1 MQVIYLA
8 WGIKYKEQIRMKYSW
23 WSDWNM
29 WLAGGRNTRRGGRDL
44 WPFCCW
50 TQRLLLYKE
59 ALKSSAAAKSK
70 PSPFQYLKYCALLTI
85 SVSSIHPALGSL
97 IWNGRMHL
105 REATVL
111 VGRAVTA
118 ASRPNYRQSPRLIW
132 PASAYILSAYVLH
145 LPIFCICL
153 YSVCLCL

>member
-1 MQVIYLA
+1 MSIVNCKICPLFNNPPIFRFKNTSAKTICKRTLGRFVSFDYSKQFILVAQFFCSHSRKHGQLMDSNERQVIYLA

-59 ALKSSAAAKSK
+59 AFKSSSAEKFK
-70 PSPFQYLKYCALLTI
+70 I
-85 SVSSIHPALGSL
+85 S
-97 IWNGRMHL
+97 RKKQ
-105 REATVL
+105 R
-111 VGRAVTA
+111 
-118 ASRPNYRQSPRLIW
+118 
-132 PASAYILSAYVLH
+132 
-145 LPIFCICL
+145 
-153 YSVCLCL
+153 